1 MAEPVTILGA
11 GLAGCEAAWQLAN
24 RGIPVTLWEMKPDK
38 MTLPTTPPCWENW
51 CAPTPCGLT
60 SWRMRWAC

>member
-38 MTLPTTPPCWENW
+38 MPTTPPCWENW

>member
-38 MTLPTTPPCWENW
+38 MTPAHHSPPCWGTGVLQLP
-51 CAPTPCGLT
+51 AV
-60 SWRMRWAC
+60 

>member
-38 MTLPTTPPCWENW
+38 MTPARRIGVLQLP
-51 CAPTPCGLT
+51 AV
-60 SWRMRWAC
+60 